1 MLTVLQ
7 FLDDPLFFTGVKRS
21 IRDYMEMPG
30 KGEVV
35 KKRNYGSLVKTL
47 PNQMYT
53 STEWLNE
60 IKRRDKDSEA
70 DYVNEYLSEIKSMGG
85 GGRVRVKRGITANFH
100 DPVFKLFVFYTVF
113 P

>member
-1 MLTVLQ
+1 
-7 FLDDPLFFTGVKRS
+7 
-21 IRDYMEMPG
+21 MEMPG

-35 KKRNYGSLVKTL
+35 KKRNYGSLVKSL

-53 STEWLNE
+53 STECLNE

-85 GGRVRVKRGITANFH
+85 RDRVKRGITANFH
-100 DPVFKLFVFYTVF
+100 DPVFILFVFYTVF
-113 P
+113 PWPCTKLHS